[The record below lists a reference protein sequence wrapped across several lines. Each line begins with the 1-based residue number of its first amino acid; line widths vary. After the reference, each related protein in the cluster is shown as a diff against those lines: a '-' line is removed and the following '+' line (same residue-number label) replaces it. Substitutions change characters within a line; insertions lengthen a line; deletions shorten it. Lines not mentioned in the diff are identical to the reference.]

1 MTRTPV
7 PLREAMCM
15 STYVHLTCVYIL
27 RLMCRLTG
35 RAMSEKE
42 ASFVFQHRFQDAQPP

>member
-7 PLREAMCM
+7 PLREATCM
-15 STYVHLTCVYIL
+15 STYVHLTCVYVL
-27 RLMCRLTG
+27 RLTG

-42 ASFVFQHRFQDAQPP
+42 ASFVFQHGFKDAQPP